1 MTFKTMQDFTENIIN
16 ILPFRNNKNVQVLQK
31 MFKTLKT

>member
-1 MTFKTMQDFTENIIN
+1 MTVKAMQDFTKNIIN

-31 MFKTLKT
+31 CLKR